1 MAGEI
6 YLVVEVEI
14 RAGVVASSVIQQQE
28 PGVVAFYAGISQA
41 CVAYRTGCMASFAR
55 FGHIVVIVS
64 VQTFALGYISVQ
76 KPLVVGSAV
85 SALVSVTPSA
95 NLAAVV
101 AGQAVLVGGG
111 GVVLEKAHAEGT
123 ALVEEVG
130 S

>member
-1 MAGEI
+1 M
-6 YLVVEVEI
+6 
-14 RAGVVASSVIQQQE
+14 
-28 PGVVAFYAGISQA
+28 
-41 CVAYRTGCMASFAR
+41 AYRTGCMASFAR